1 MFNYP
6 LNLTFKYR
14 VSPQLNVTDSAG
26 SLIIYV
32 KQKLFAL
39 KEQITIFADEAQTQQ
54 LYRIQAD
61 KVMTTTPQFDFTDTE
76 GRSIGAIK
84 HYRLSMW
91 KARFEVLDTGGNVT
105 MNVTEN
111 NPGLK
116 ALAALLDEIPFV
128 GLFNGYIFRPS
139 YSMTRTDGTHVLK
152 ITRQPSMFDRRFIVA
167 SSGNMTEEEERRA
180 LLSIV
185 LVVLTERSRK

>member
-1 MFNYP
+1 MYNYP
-6 LNLTFKYR
+6 LSLTFHIR
-14 VSPQLNVTDSAG
+14 VAPQLTVLDNAG
-26 SLIIYV
+26 NMLIYV

-39 KEQITIFADEAQTQQ
+39 KEQVTIFADKEQTQQ

-61 KVMTTTPQFDFTDTE
+61 KVMTTTPQFDFTDANGQTL
-76 GRSIGAIK
+76 GAIK

-91 KARFEVLDTGGNVT
+91 KARFEILDTNGMVA

-116 ALAALLDEIPFV
+116 ALAALVDEVPIV
-128 GLFNGYIFRPS
+128 NLFTGYIFRPS
-139 YSMTRTDGTHVLK
+139 YSITRQDGTHVLK
-152 ITRQPSMFDRRFIVA
+152 ITRRPSMFDRRFIVE
-167 SSGNMTEEEERRA
+167 SDGNMTEEEERRT
-180 LLSIV
+180 LLGVV